1 MIDSFVLYSDMY
13 NEIKLL
19 STEQKGNLLDLI
31 FRYVNDEELP
41 DNNDIALKIVFSTI
55 RRSIDIN
62 AEKYKK
68 VVEERRAA
76 GKKGGAP
83 LGNQN
88 ARKTSKT
95 NNWLNNQAN
104 QPDNDT
110 FPVPDN
116 IPDIDP
122 VLDNNSFS
130 FLDGCDCGRGRGR
143 GSVDVPFIPPTIEEI
158 EKYADSINET
168 IDAELFVDY
177 YESIGWVIGKG
188 RQMKDWKAAVR
199 NWIKRDDNF

>member
-88 ARKTSKT
+88 ARKSSKT
-95 NNWLNNQAN
+95 NNWSNYQAN

-116 IPDIDP
+116 IPDIDS
-122 VLDNNSFS
+122 VLDNNSLS
-130 FLDGCDCGRGRGR
+130 FLDGCDCGRGR
-143 GSVDVPFIPPTIEEI
+143 GSVDVPFIPPTVEEI

-168 IDAELFVDY
+168 IDAEHFVDY
-177 YESIGWVIGKG
+177 YESIDWVVGKG
-188 RQMKDWKAAVR
+188 KQMRDWKAAVR
-199 NWIKRDDNF
+199 NWIKRADNF